1 MNENIDLTKILKDCP
16 KGWKFYSTLYGEVE
30 FDKIKKESEYPITII
45 TKHGN
50 NSDIKSDGRYYGE
63 YDDGECTLFPSKDQ
77 RDWSK
82 FTAPWLKKEKNTIAW
97 LERQG
102 KKSSWKPSKEEMDAL
117 YSLSYITN
125 EYDEHKEDVITHLYQ
140 DLKREFFND
149 LSYENMFSLD
159 NNEDDVR
166 RRSTIQVLEYVRSLD
181 AYNQY
186 GKADIDKNIAWLE
199 KKGKQA
205 SAKTNERAWL
215 YFVSDVLTWKDG
227 IGQYLDDP
235 RVQELAKRLCSE
247 YVQKLYNPSNTGKN
261 EQKST
266 DKIEPRFKVGDWVV
280 RGDTIAQIVDIQE
293 QYYVGFDINGK
304 DFVSSRFLNGDKIHL
319 WTINDAKDGDVL
331 ALSWLED
338 KNLWEKIIIFKKYHS
353 EGIKGFNMP
362 CVEGYGNTFKNGKMA
377 FTEKVPYY
385 SKTWTCNLHP
395 ATKEQ
400 RDLLFQKIK
409 ETGYKWNTETNTF
422 EKLVEPKFD
431 PKTLKPFD
439 KVLVKDFDETSYW
452 TCNLFSHYNKNKGF
466 YYCSSVPFDV
476 CIPYNNDTKH
486 LVGTTDEAP
495 EFYRYWED

>member
-1 MNENIDLTKILKDCP
+1 MNKNINLTKILKDCP

-30 FDKIKKESEYPITII
+30 FEKIKKESEYPIVII

-82 FTAPWLKKEKNTIAW
+82 FTAPW
-97 LERQG
+97 
-102 KKSSWKPSKEEMDAL
+102 
-117 YSLSYITN
+117 
-125 EYDEHKEDVITHLYQ
+125 
-140 DLKREFFND
+140 
-149 LSYENMFSLD
+149 
-159 NNEDDVR
+159 
-166 RRSTIQVLEYVRSLD
+166 
-181 AYNQY
+181 YN
-186 GKADIDKNIAWLE
+186 
-199 KKGKQA
+199 
-205 SAKTNERAWL
+205 
-215 YFVSDVLTWKDG
+215 
-227 IGQYLDDP
+227 
-235 RVQELAKRLCSE
+235 
-247 YVQKLYNPSNTGKN
+247 GKN
-261 EQKST
+261 EQKSA
-266 DKIEPRFKVGDWVV
+266 DKIEPKFKVGDWVV
-280 RGDTIAQIVDIQE
+280 RDDTIAQIVNIQE
-293 QYYVGFDINGK
+293 QYYVGLDINGK

-422 EKLVEPKFD
+422 EKLIEPKFKVGDKIVNILMKYMVAPGTQGIISEITDDKYIFTDGSYISISNQDSWELVSDKFD
-431 PKTLKPFD
+431 PNTLQPFD

-476 CIPYNNDTKH
+476 CIPYNDDTKH
-486 LVGTTDEAP
+486 LVGTTGEAP
-495 EFYRYWED
+495 EYYRY